1 MCPHRDIGYIPVK
14 SKFKEDIVIEL
25 VMIESSSKER
35 LRGLGIQ
42 ELRTAD
48 LYLPHVSEEV
58 AQTAAAY

>member
-1 MCPHRDIGYIPVK
+1 
-14 SKFKEDIVIEL
+14 
-25 VMIESSSKER
+25 MIESSSKER